1 MASSVFVN
9 SASIAH
15 KGQSNL
21 QHLGPS
27 VCITPPGS
35 PLPIPIPYPT
45 VSSAP
50 GAKTDSEKL
59 QVLRSKLH
67 LVHHELASNPKAPP
81 ARTSQLLS
89 AYVAIILELRAI
101 A

>member
-45 VSSAP
+45 VSCAP
-50 GAKTDSEKL
+50 E
-59 QVLRSKLH
+59 
-67 LVHHELASNPKAPP
+67 
-81 ARTSQLLS
+81 LLS
-89 AYVAIILELRAI
+89 SYVAIIMELRAI